1 MSLTRPYVSVSDT
14 DTIVQS
20 VIRALAVAAGA
31 FLLASVFGQLGAA
44 LLGYE
49 SFEAAQAS
57 PSAEAVVTAM
67 SFIGF
72 LSSALLFIYF
82 RSDTGL
88 VAIRVPTIRDIGWAL
103 IGVIGI
109 LVGSVLMGGVIEA
122 ISLVSEMLFGTP
134 VETGQSAVI
143 ERGKSVPSLFL
154 YMIPVTLLFVAPA
167 EELVFRGVAQGLL
180 KRAFGPVPGIVFSSA
195 LFGVGHYLA
204 AGSGD
209 AWTLV
214 LVSGA
219 LGLILATVYEH
230 TENIV
235 VPTLAHGIWNAGLFG
250 MNYYA
255 VMTGASMPI

>member
-1 MSLTRPYVSVSDT
+1 MAFTRPYISVADT
-14 DTIVQS
+14 DTVVQS

-31 FLLASVFGQLGAA
+31 FLLASVFGQIGAS

-49 SFEAAQAS
+49 TFQAAQAS
-57 PSAEAVVTAM
+57 AGAEAVVTAL
-67 SFIGF
+67 SFAGF

-82 RSDTGL
+82 RADTGL
-88 VAIRVPTIRDIGWAL
+88 VDRRAPTVRDFGWVL

-109 LVGSVLMGGVIEA
+109 LVGSVLMGAVVEA
-122 ISLVSEMLFGTP
+122 LSLVSELLFGTP
-134 VETGQSAVI
+134 VETGQNAVI
-143 ERGKSVPSLFL
+143 ERGRENPSLFL
-154 YMIPVTLLFVAPA
+154 YMIPVTVLFVAPA

-180 KRAFGPVPGIVFSSA
+180 KRAFGSVAGIVCSSA
-195 LFGVGHYLA
+195 LFGIGHYLA

-219 LGLILATVYEH
+219 LGLILGTVYEQ
-230 TENIV
+230 TENIA
-235 VPTLAHGIWNAGLFG
+235 VPILAHGLWNAGLFG

-255 VMTGASMPI
+255 VITGSSMPI